1 MPRPTTYRPT
11 ISLCLTDLR
20 LANLRLD
27 MTGDCA
33 YHNNG
38 GGFMRKK
45 YISCSFCGK
54 RQDFVYAIICGKGE
68 AAICDEC
75 VALCQQIV
83 DEKVER
89 DAQRNVE
96 KDSERGE

>member
-1 MPRPTTYRPT
+1 
-11 ISLCLTDLR
+11 
-20 LANLRLD
+20 
-27 MTGDCA
+27 
-33 YHNNG
+33 
-38 GGFMRKK
+38 MRKK

-75 VALCQQIV
+75 VELCKQIV
-83 DEKVER
+83 DERIEQ
-89 DAQRNVE
+89 DARRNAE